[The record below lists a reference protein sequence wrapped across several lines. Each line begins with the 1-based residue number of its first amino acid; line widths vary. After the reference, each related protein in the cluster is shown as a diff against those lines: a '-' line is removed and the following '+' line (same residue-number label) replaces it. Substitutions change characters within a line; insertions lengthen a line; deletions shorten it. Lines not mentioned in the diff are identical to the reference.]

1 MSTAATDTSNMT
13 LHQAAVAWLVY
24 EIIKTA
30 WNISPFHPLSKIPG
44 PRLAAA
50 TYLPEFYYD
59 AIKFGKYTTKIKQWH
74 GIYGPII
81 RISPNEVHCND
92 ILFANEIYS
101 PANRR
106 RDKPI
111 HQVRGTATI
120 AHAVFSTAD
129 YEKHRIRRNAL
140 AKLFAR
146 EKVTKLEPKVH
157 TNVQLLCNK
166 ILAVGKTPFDITTAY
181 GCYSADMITDYA
193 FGESFGF
200 LHQDSWEPNIRGPA
214 KSILK
219 PIITKFIVLD
229 KVDVPNIIKKTKAE
243 TEAGVQDDVTIFGSL
258 LQSSLPE
265 DEKTVARLSSEA
277 TALIGAATDTVSWAL
292 TVITFH
298 LLTQPNL
305 LERLHNELSE
315 VYDGGDHL
323 PQWSTLEKLPYLSA
337 IIWEGLR
344 LSYGVSAR
352 TARIAPNEDLV
363 YNGEWQPQDNRKPIT
378 VTYVIPKGFAIGMST
393 LISHHDENYFPD
405 SEKFDPQRWLD
416 EKQQRNR
423 KLEQNLIIFSKGSR
437 VCLGQNLAFCEIYLA
452 LTALV
457 IRVFP
462 RLKLYETTQEDI
474 SYDHDMFNPIPKA
487 ETKGIRAVIV

>member
-13 LHQAAVAWLVY
+13 LHQAAVGWMPSPNVLINIFDFWHIYTIPIAWLVY

-74 GIYGPII
+74 SIYGPII

-219 PIITKFIVLD
+219 PMYMFRFFPILTDLYIRASAITERLSEEMALMIRYTT
-229 KVDVPNIIKKTKAE
+229 VDVPNIIKKTKAE

-416 EKQQRNR
+416 ENQQRNR

-437 VCLGQNLAFCEIYLA
+437 VCLGQ
-452 LTALV
+452 
-457 IRVFP
+457 
-462 RLKLYETTQEDI
+462 K
-474 SYDHDMFNPIPKA
+474 
-487 ETKGIRAVIV
+487 